1 MALYIS
7 AARRRRRT
15 VVVAVVVGVVALAL
29 GWLIGRQQVPSVD
42 SRVAEVQADAA
53 SIAAGIERLD
63 IEYEQVL
70 TGASSDPVE
79 TSVVAPLDEL
89 RTQLQHT
96 LDRAPWIATAQR
108 APLLDALAAARQAA
122 LDKVDLERFR
132 TLLDAAGSEVRAALG
147 ITA

>member
-15 VVVAVVVGVVALAL
+15 VAVAVAVGLVAVAV
-29 GWLIGRQQVPSVD
+29 GWLIGRQQVPSID
-42 SRVAEVQADAA
+42 DRVAEVQRDAG

-70 TGASSDPVE
+70 TGASSDPVA
-79 TSVVAPLDEL
+79 TSVVAPLDDL

-96 LDRAPWIATAQR
+96 LDRAAWVTTPQR
-108 APLLDALAAARQAA
+108 SALLDSLAAARQAA
-122 LDKVDLERFR
+122 LDQVELDPFR
-132 TLLDAAGSEVRAALG
+132 ALLDDAAAQVRATLG
-147 ITA
+147 ATD